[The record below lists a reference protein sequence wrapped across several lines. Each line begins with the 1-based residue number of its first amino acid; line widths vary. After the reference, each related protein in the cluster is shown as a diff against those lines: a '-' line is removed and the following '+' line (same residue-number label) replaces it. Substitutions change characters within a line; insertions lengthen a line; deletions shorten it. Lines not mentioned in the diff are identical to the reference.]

1 MQNATH
7 ETLPTANLCRTFLQ
21 KNVRAHD
28 IACGVT
34 EFLAPLHL
42 YSNDAV
48 DFCGTNHNILLMIRL
63 LILAAFGIAIG
74 MFISKLLSKKRDDD
88 VIEGEVIDADERPN
102 KPSLLPVLLLG
113 AVIAGVV
120 LFVLPRF
127 GISVMGL
134 LQKLLAFL
142 PLIRG
147 FLPF

>member
-1 MQNATH
+1 
-7 ETLPTANLCRTFLQ
+7 
-21 KNVRAHD
+21 
-28 IACGVT
+28 
-34 EFLAPLHL
+34 
-42 YSNDAV
+42 
-48 DFCGTNHNILLMIRL
+48 MIRL
-63 LILAAFGIAIG
+63 LILAAIGIAIG
-74 MFISKLLSKKRDDD
+74 LFISKLFSKKGDDN
-88 VIEGEVIDADERPN
+88 VINGEVVDADPLPR
-102 KPSLLPVLLLG
+102 KPGLLPVLLLG

>member
-1 MQNATH
+1 
-7 ETLPTANLCRTFLQ
+7 
-21 KNVRAHD
+21 
-28 IACGVT
+28 
-34 EFLAPLHL
+34 
-42 YSNDAV
+42 
-48 DFCGTNHNILLMIRL
+48 MIRL
-63 LILAAFGIAIG
+63 LILAAIGIAIG
-74 MFISKLLSKKRDDD
+74 LFISKLLSKKQDDD
-88 VIEGEVIDADERPN
+88 VIEGEVFDADARPS

-113 AVIAGVV
+113 AVAAGVV

>member
-1 MQNATH
+1 MILST
-7 ETLPTANLCRTFLQ
+7 RTPSF
-21 KNVRAHD
+21 
-28 IACGVT
+28 CP
-34 EFLAPLHL
+34 PLHL
-42 YSNDAV
+42 YSDVAV
-48 DFCGTNHNILLMIRL
+48 DFCGTNHNIYLMIRL
-63 LILAAFGIAIG
+63 IILAGIGIAIG
-74 MFISKLLSKKRDDD
+74 LLISKLFSKKSDND
-88 VIEGEVIDADERPN
+88 VIDGEVVDADPVPR
-102 KPSLLPVLLLG
+102 KPSLLPVLLFG

>member
-28 IACGVT
+28 IACDIT
-34 EFLAPLHL
+34 EFLPPLYL

-63 LILAAFGIAIG
+63 IILAGIGIAIG
-74 MFISKLLSKKRDDD
+74 LLISKLFSKKSDDG
-88 VIEGEVIDADERPN
+88 VIDGEVVDADERPN

-113 AVIAGVV
+113 ALVAGVV

>member
-1 MQNATH
+1 
-7 ETLPTANLCRTFLQ
+7 
-21 KNVRAHD
+21 
-28 IACGVT
+28 
-34 EFLAPLHL
+34 
-42 YSNDAV
+42 
-48 DFCGTNHNILLMIRL
+48 MIRL

-88 VIEGEVIDADERPN
+88 VIEGDVLDADPVPN